1 MPQMDCPKYKRW
13 VLGCISIL
21 LLLCP
26 GASLLAKKGAPPQLS
41 DVRILIDIS
50 GSMKKNDPQNL
61 RRPALRL
68 LVGLMPGGS
77 RAGVWTFGQYVN
89 EPVPLGHVNEV
100 WKEHARGRAGQVHS
114 RGLFTDIEAALQ
126 RATKDWT
133 GRPSRFRR
141 DIILLTD
148 GMVDISKDAEKNAA
162 SRKRIITKVLPE
174 LKKRGA
180 RIHTIALSE
189 RADHDLMKTLS
200 TVTNGWYEQVDSA
213 DHLQRVFL
221 RIFEKVSKPDTVP
234 LKGNR
239 FKIDGS
245 IKEATLLI
253 FKSKESLKPTQ
264 IISPSGKHYGIH
276 NAPEFIAWHQDEGY
290 DLLTIS
296 RPEPGEWRIQAEIDP
311 DNRVM
316 VVTDLRMHTTD
327 LASWVSVGERLPF
340 IIQFSDHGKKIVRA
354 DFLKMVNVSSEYK
367 IGDGYSEPRPI
378 RDDGRS
384 GDKAALDGT
393 FSALVGE
400 GLKPGRSELVI
411 VAEGKTFVRERRQA
425 FEAMLPVKLSVNKKS
440 LDSEEGFEIT
450 LQTDGRLIKRDSL
463 NPAAW
468 RETADGKRAGII
480 LTPDGTGSWQGWVA
494 QSTLVESQ
502 QLRVR
507 ITATSQRGN
516 WVELDLDP
524 VTLAA
529 MSPPPAPPV
538 TQPPTPEP
546 KPVPPE
552 PEVKPEEPAESED
565 AAEGWMQNTLL
576 FAGGNLV
583 VILLGG
589 AGYWFYKKRKGS
601 DSVQLLDDEEES

>member
-1 MPQMDCPKYKRW
+1 M
-13 VLGCISIL
+13 L
-21 LLLCP
+21 LLICP
-26 GASLLAKKGAPPQLS
+26 GAPLLAKKGPPPQLS
-41 DVRILIDIS
+41 DVRVLIDIS

-68 LVGLMPGGS
+68 LIGLMPSGS

-89 EPVPLGHVNEV
+89 EPVPLGYVNEV
-100 WKEHARGRAGQVHS
+100 WKEHARDRVEQVHS
-114 RGLFTDIEAALQ
+114 RGLFTDIEAALN
-126 RATKDWT
+126 RATKDWA
-133 GRPSRFRR
+133 GAPSRFRR
-141 DIILLTD
+141 DVILLTD

-174 LKKRGA
+174 LKQRGA
-180 RIHTIALSE
+180 RIHTIALSG
-189 RADHDLMKTLS
+189 RADHDLMRTLS
-200 TVTNGWYEQVDSA
+200 TVTNGWYEQAESA
-213 DHLQRVFL
+213 DHLQRLFL

-234 LKGNR
+234 LKDNR
-239 FKIDGS
+239 FKIDSS

-253 FKSKESLKPTQ
+253 FKSKGSLKPTQ
-264 IISPSGKHYGIH
+264 IISPSGKIYGIH
-276 NAPEFIAWHQDEGY
+276 NTPESIAWHQDEGY

-296 RPEPGEWRIQAEIDP
+296 RPEQGEWRIQAEVDP

-367 IGDGYSEPRPI
+367 IGDRYSEPQPI
-378 RDDGRS
+378 RDDGKS
-384 GDKAALDGT
+384 GDKTALDGT
-393 FSALVGE
+393 FSAIVRGE
-400 GLKPGRSELVI
+400 LKPGRGELII

-425 FEAMLPVKLSVNKKS
+425 FEAMLPVKLGVNKKV
-440 LDSEEGFEIT
+440 LNKREGLEIT
-450 LQTDGRLIKRDSL
+450 LQANERLIKKDSL

-480 LTPDGTGSWQGWVA
+480 LTPDGTGGWQGWVDR
-494 QSTLVESQ
+494 STLTEPQ
-502 QLRVR
+502 QLWVR

-516 WVELDLDP
+516 WVELNLDP
-524 VTLAA
+524 VAIEAVLPPPPP
-529 MSPPPAPPV
+529 PPPAIE
-538 TQPPTPEP
+538 TPALEQ
-546 KPVPPE
+546 KPASVAE
-552 PEVKPEEPAESED
+552 PEKRPEEPTEDED
-565 AAEGWMQNTLL
+565 ASGGWVQNALL
-576 FAGGNLV
+576 FAGGNLL

-601 DSVQLLDDEEES
+601 DSVQLLDEDDEEER